1 MEREPIKM
9 TALFNNYSRRPIS
22 IVEGKGTIVKDAD
35 GKQYLDFTSGIAV
48 CCLGHAHPALVKTVQ
63 EQSEK
68 IWHTSNL
75 FESPGQVAL
84 AESLVENN
92 HLAHAL
98 FCNSGAEANEAA
110 IKLARKH
117 TGKHHIITFKNSF
130 HGRTFGAMSA
140 TGQEKIHKGFGPLVD
155 QFTYLPF
162 NDVDAL
168 KEAVDDSVAAIMLE
182 IIQGEGGI
190 IEVTEEFARAI
201 SEICEN
207 SDVLLIVD
215 EVQTGIG
222 RTGARFAFEHTP
234 LKPDIVSMAKGL
246 GGGFPIGGILGTQEL
261 YETFGPGSHGTTY
274 GGNPLGV
281 AVAQTVINHVFDASF
296 LKEVQEKSQYLI
308 DKLEKSLPEG
318 EFVVR
323 GKGLLLGLDCGKE
336 VATLVEKAEEEG
348 LLLVAAGTHVLRIL
362 PPLTVTYEE
371 IDKAVEI
378 LAKILVD
385 EKKPVS

>member
-1 MEREPIKM
+1 MN
-9 TALFNNYSRRPIS
+9 ALFNNYSRRAIS
-22 IVEGKGTIVKDAD
+22 IVEGKGTIVKDSN

-68 IWHTSNL
+68 LWHISNL
-75 FESPGQVAL
+75 YESPGQIAL
-84 AESLVENN
+84 AESLVKDN

-140 TGQEKIHKGFGPLVD
+140 TGQEKIQKGFGPLVD

-162 NDVDAL
+162 NDVEAL
-168 KEAVDDSVAAIMLE
+168 KEAVDHTVGAIMLE

-190 IEVTEEFARAI
+190 YEVTEEFAQAI
-201 SEICEN
+201 NEICEN
-207 SDVLLIVD
+207 NDILLIVD

-222 RTGARFAFEHTP
+222 RTGTRFAFEQTV

-246 GGGFPIGGILGTQEL
+246 GGGFPIGGILGTAEL

-281 AVAQTVINHVFDASF
+281 AVAQTVIDHVFDSAF
-296 LKEVQEKSQYLI
+296 LSEVEEKSQYLI
-308 DKLEKSLPEG
+308 SKLRDAFPQEQ
-318 EFVVR
+318 FAIR
-323 GKGLLLGLDCGKE
+323 GKGLLLGIDCGKD
-336 VATLVEKAEEEG
+336 VASLVGKAEEEG
-348 LLLVAAGTHVLRIL
+348 LLLVAAGPQVLRLL
-362 PPLTVTYEE
+362 PPLTVTKQE
-371 IDKAVEI
+371 IDEAVEI
-378 LAKILVD
+378 LKKILVE
-385 EKKPVS
+385 EKSPVS